1 MTRFDDIRIGE
12 EAEIK
17 HVVTQQ
23 DLDRFVELTGD
34 DNKLHVDKEYA
45 AKTSFKKPVV
55 HGMLGASFISTII
68 GTKLPGDGA
77 LWFSQTIE
85 FILPVRIGD
94 ELTIRATVTKKIDKL
109 QIIELQTD
117 IFNQDKQKVTA
128 GVARVKI
135 VAQEQTGKDT
145 MTDEQPTRK
154 VALVIG
160 ATGGIGK
167 ATCLGLAKEG
177 FEVIVHY
184 NHNEDGARAI
194 KSEIESTGSRA
205 EIVSADIRNEE
216 EIRKIVEL
224 VKRKFSSLSVL
235 INCAT
240 AKIANVGFGNLEWT
254 DMQNHID
261 INVKSNFYLLR
272 HCMPLFEAAKYG
284 KVILMTSQAVETP
297 NAEWLPYITAKAAL
311 QGFARALAVEM
322 APKGVRI
329 NLVSAGMTETELI
342 ADIPEKARLVTA
354 AKTPLRRLAR
364 AGDIAEG
371 IIFLATGRSDFMTGE
386 TLRIN
391 GGQVMI

>member
-1 MTRFDDIRIGE
+1 MTRFENIQIGE

-34 DNKLHVDKEYA
+34 DNRLHVDKEYA

-68 GTKLPGDGA
+68 GTRLPGDGA

-94 ELTIRATVTKKIDKL
+94 ELTIRAKVIKKIDKL
-109 QIIELQTD
+109 QVIELQTD
-117 IFNQDKQKVTA
+117 IFNQDKQKVTT

-135 VAQEQTGKDT
+135 VVQEPIDKGTAT
-145 MTDEQPTRK
+145 AELATRK

-160 ATGGIGK
+160 ATGGIGR

-177 FEVIVHY
+177 FDVIVHY
-184 NHNEDGARAI
+184 NKNADGARAI
-194 KSEIESTGSRA
+194 KTEIESAGTTA
-205 EIVSADIRNEE
+205 EIVSANIRDEE
-216 EIRKIVEL
+216 EIHKIVEL
-224 VKRKFSSLSVL
+224 IKRKYSSLSVMV
-235 INCAT
+235 NCAT
-240 AKIANVGFGNLEWT
+240 AKIANVGFETLQWA

-261 INVKSNFYLLR
+261 INVKSNFYLLK
-272 HCMPLFEAAKYG
+272 HCLPLFEAGKYG

-311 QGFARALAVEM
+311 QGFAKALAVEM
-322 APKGVRI
+322 APKGIRI

-364 AGDIAEG
+364 AEDIAAG
-371 IIFLATGRSDFMTGE
+371 IIFLATGKSDFMTGE